1 MSPIFQF
8 RRAVGSV
15 NWGVGSRGQNSK
27 FTHWDKGDKGATTN
41 YPLPITTTHC
51 SLLTFLGV

>member
-1 MSPIFQF
+1 M
-8 RRAVGSV
+8 

-27 FTHWDKGDKGATTN
+27 FTHWDKGDKGDKGATTN